1 MYGRNTSFDRDYV
14 HQQKFHRIY
23 GITHLLGFVEPV
35 DLVKEYNRLSIHP
48 RVRLLADMKLMH
60 GPSGEF
66 TKVPSFFKDL
76 AQLVYS

>member
-1 MYGRNTSFDRDYV
+1 MGGIRPLAEITF
-14 HQQKFHRIY
+14 QQRKRHCIDGFA
-23 GITHLLGFVEPV
+23 HLLGFVEPV

-48 RVRLLADMKLMH
+48 RVRLLADMKIMC

-66 TKVPSFFKDL
+66 TKVPGFFKNL